1 MTVQHLSADASP
13 ERLRAVERAFAELHA
28 SLRAD
33 GYQAELVEGG
43 ANLWLQGQ
51 LPMLGRI
58 TCIACAWNGDE
69 LLGFAAGSIR
79 VAPAY
84 VGGTRSGAITHI
96 HVSPAARRTG
106 LGLALFRSVEDW
118 FRTREVAGIE
128 LEVLPGN
135 AGGLAFWEKLGF
147 RTVHSVLRRS
157 LV

>member
-1 MTVQHLSADASP
+1 MTIEHLTADASP
-13 ERLRAVERAFAELHA
+13 ERLRALERAFVELHA

-58 TCIACAWNGDE
+58 TTIACAWQGDN
-69 LLGFAAGSIR
+69 LQGFAAGSIR

-84 VGGTRSGAITHI
+84 VGGTRSGAVTLI
-96 HVSPAARRTG
+96 HVEPAVRRTG
-106 LGLALFRSVEDW
+106 LGLALFGSLEDW
-118 FRTREVAGIE
+118 FRAREVAGIE

-135 AGGLAFWEKLGF
+135 AGGLAFWERLGF
-147 RTVHSVLRRS
+147 RTVHFAMRRS
-157 LV
+157 LD